1 MRSQIVYSAGIV
13 IPNRFLLA
21 SVTMKAVQKLHI
33 STTRTADTA
42 NLVFA
47 EVAQGR
53 FTDVSMPHIAPQES
67 IEPLLVD
74 SFGSH
79 AA

>member
-1 MRSQIVYSAGIV
+1 MRSQLVYSAGIV
-13 IPNRFLLA
+13 IPHRFLLA
-21 SVTMKAVQKLHI
+21 SVTMQAVQKLHI
-33 STTRTADTA
+33 TTARTADTA
-42 NLVFA
+42 NRVFS

-53 FTDVSMPHIAPQES
+53 FAEVSLPEIAPQQS

-74 SFGSH
+74 SFASH

>member
-1 MRSQIVYSAGIV
+1 MRSQIVYSAGVV

-21 SVTMKAVQKLHI
+21 SVVMKAVQKLHI
-33 STTRTADTA
+33 TTTRTADTA
-42 NLVFA
+42 NRVFS

-53 FTDVSMPHIAPQES
+53 FTDVSLPEIAPQAA
-67 IEPLLVD
+67 IEPLLVE
-74 SFGSH
+74 SFSSS

>member
-1 MRSQIVYSAGIV
+1 MRSQLVYSAGLV

-33 STTRTADTA
+33 TTTRTADTA
-42 NLVFA
+42 NRVFS

-53 FTDVSMPHIAPQES
+53 FTEVSMPEIARQEA

-74 SFGSH
+74 SFATH